1 MRKYKYVAVN
11 VEKKKFTGS
20 FVAENEEHLRQQL
33 ASQNLY
39 LISCKPIKNETP
51 NPFFS
56 LTGRIEIKELTTFCR
71 QFAIL
76 LNSGMS
82 ILDSLNQ
89 LRQQNFTGYFKSVL
103 YVVYDDVKV
112 GNLLSEA
119 LKKHKKIFPEFFYSM
134 IYVGEASG
142 NLEEVLIALADYY
155 DREIA
160 LKRKIKSAL
169 AYPIALGF
177 LMLAIVLV
185 MLLLIVPE
193 FEKTLSAMDIKEEEY
208 NKITLVI
215 FNLSHWVRENGL
227 TVVYVLVILIAIIY
241 LFSRTEKG
249 KYIIDELKY
258 KLPLFKNIQIN
269 LVASKFTKSLAL
281 LLKSGM
287 NMVDALDVVEGL
299 LGNRYAR
306 KIFKNIVADVR
317 QGAAL
322 HFAMDQ
328 YKIFPQMLI
337 QMISTGEKSSGIEEI
352 LTRSMNFFDAQ
363 VEASLLKVTSLIQP
377 MMLCV
382 MAIVIGVM
390 FIAIYSPMITIMG
403 KNYG

>member
-20 FVAENEEHLRQQL
+20 FIAENENHLRQQL

-39 LISCKPIKNETP
+39 LISCRPIKNDTP

-56 LTGRIEIKELTTFCR
+56 VTGRIEVKELTTFCR

-76 LNSGMS
+76 LNSGIS

-89 LRQQNFTGYFKSVL
+89 LRQQNFTRYFKSIL

-119 LKKHKKIFPEFFYSM
+119 LKKQKKIFPEFFYSM
-134 IYVGEASG
+134 VYVGEASG
-142 NLEEVLIALADYY
+142 NLEEVLISIADYY

-169 AYPIALGF
+169 TYPIALSF
-177 LMLAIVLV
+177 LLLAIVLV

-193 FEKTLSAMDIKEEEY
+193 FEKTLTAMDIDKNEY

-215 FNLSHWVRENGL
+215 FDLSHWVKANGL
-227 TVVYVLVILIAIIY
+227 TVVYVLVLLIAAIY
-241 LFSRTEKG
+241 VFLRTEKG
-249 KYIIDELKY
+249 KYFFDMMKY
-258 KLPLFKNIQIN
+258 KLPLIKNIQIN

-281 LLKSGM
+281 LLRSGM
-287 NMVDALDVVEGL
+287 NMADALDIVEGL

-322 HFAMDQ
+322 HFAMKQ
-328 YKIFPQMLI
+328 YKLFPQMLI

-363 VEASLLKVTSLIQP
+363 VETSLLKVTSLIQP
-377 MMLCV
+377 VMLFV
-382 MAIVIGVM
+382 MAMVIGVM
-390 FIAIYSPMITIMG
+390 FIAIYSPMLTIMG
-403 KNYG
+403 KNYT